1 MKDLS
6 YCRQQFPSVARLGPD
21 GQPLVYLDGPGGT
34 QVPASVIQA
43 IGDYY
48 ANRNSNTHGQFVT
61 SQESDAMIWE
71 ARAHMA
77 AMLGA
82 HDPSTISFGQNM
94 TTLNFLLSQAVGRI
108 LKPGDEVIVTDL
120 DHDSNV
126 APWLTLQDRGVVIR
140 RVPVTATAEL
150 DMDAFRSLMTEKTR
164 LVAVGWASNAVGTVN
179 PLAEIRQLTAAQ
191 GAWML
196 VDAVHWA
203 PHGVIDV
210 EQLKPDFLLCSVYK
224 FFGPHVGVLY
234 TRPGL
239 MEALPT
245 LRVRPQSESA
255 PERMETGTLNHA
267 ALAGTIAAVEFLAS
281 FADAPSDTLRNRLRQ
296 GMTHVYHY
304 EHELAAKLYR
314 GLSGLPN
321 LKIWGPPVGAQDR
334 APTISFTVAQ
344 QSSETIARRL
354 GERGI
359 LAWDGDFYAMTV
371 VDQLGLRDQG
381 GLLRL
386 GLAPY
391 NTAHEVERTIHTVEN
406 ILHG

>member
-6 YCRQQFPSVARLGPD
+6 YCRHQFPSLSRLGPD
-21 GQPLVYLDGPGGT
+21 GQPLVYLDGPGGS

-48 ANRNSNTHGQFVT
+48 THRNSNTHGQFVT
-61 SQESDAMIWE
+61 SQESDAMIWQ
-71 ARAHMA
+71 ARTHMA
-77 AMLGA
+77 AMLGSP
-82 HDPSTISFGQNM
+82 DPSTISFGQNM
-94 TTLNFLLSQAVGRI
+94 TTLNFLLSQAIGRT

-120 DHDSNV
+120 DHDANV
-126 APWLTLQDRGVVIR
+126 APWLTLEDRGVVIR
-140 RVPVTATAEL
+140 RVPVTSTAEL
-150 DMDAFRSLMTEKTR
+150 DMDALRQLVNDKTR

-210 EQLKPDFLLCSVYK
+210 EQLKPDFLLCSAYK
-224 FFGPHVGVLY
+224 FFGPHIGILY
-234 TRPGL
+234 ARPGL
-239 MEALPT
+239 LESLPT
-245 LRVRPQSESA
+245 LRVRPQSEAA

-267 ALAGTIAAVEFLAS
+267 ALAGTIRAVEFLAS
-281 FADAPSDTLRNRLRQ
+281 FADEPSETLRNRLRQ
-296 GMTHVYHY
+296 AMTHVYHY

-314 GLSGLPN
+314 GLSGLPD
-321 LKIWGPPVGAQDR
+321 LKVWGPPVGAQDR
-334 APTISFTVAQ
+334 APTISFTVAG

-354 GERGI
+354 GEAGI

-371 VDQLGLRDQG
+371 VDQLGLRGQG

-391 NTAHEVERTIHTVEN
+391 NTALEVERTIRTVEE
-406 ILHG
+406 IIRG